1 RKAGQNRDCYQLC
14 EPLVAGHV
22 LRDRERDRGFAAGSA
37 KVLDGGDAAEHVG
50 EQDIQNGA
58 ESERSE
64 NSDRHVALR
73 IPRFLCG
80 GGNGIKA
87 DVSEEDNAGRTKN
100 SEYSAIRV
108 GNSLGGGV
116 TRRRGN

>member
-1 RKAGQNRDCYQLC
+1 
-14 EPLVAGHV
+14 
-22 LRDRERDRGFAAGSA
+22 
-37 KVLDGGDAAEHVG
+37 LDGGDAAEHVG

-58 ESERSE
+58 KSERSE

-80 GGNGIKA
+80 RGNGIKA
-87 DVSEEDNAGRTKN
+87 DVSEEDNAGGTKN

-116 TRRRGN
+116 TRRHGNHRCVIGRINESPADTDEEQDDAKSTRLNSSHVSISY